1 MAAAKKSSKSSTSS
15 KSAKA
20 SKKVKT
26 TPANAEVEVPFE
38 TALEKLE
45 EAVADLEG
53 GELGIDDALA
63 KYEDGITQ
71 LRRCQQILK
80 RAEQKVELLL
90 RGADGELSTSPAS
103 DSDTDGSDDGDG
115 DGE

>member
-1 MAAAKKSSKSSTSS
+1 MAPAKKSKKKAAKK
-15 KSAKA
+15 AK
-20 SKKVKT
+20 
-26 TPANAEVEVPFE
+26 TPTGGADAEVPFE
-38 TALEKLE
+38 EALAKLE
-45 EAVADLEG
+45 QAVADLES

-90 RGADGELSTSPAS
+90 RDAGGELTTTPAP
-103 DSDTDGSDDGDG
+103 DAP
-115 DGE
+115 GEDE

>member
-1 MAAAKKSSKSSTSS
+1 MAAKKKAA
-15 KSAKA
+15 KKKRSAKGA
-20 SKKVKT
+20 D
-26 TPANAEVEVPFE
+26 PAEVPFE
-38 TALEKLE
+38 QALEQLE
-45 EAVADLEG
+45 AAVADLES

-90 RGADGELSTSPAS
+90 RDADGELTTTPAPAQ
-103 DSDTDGSDDGDG
+103 DGEDDDGEDE
-115 DGE
+115 DEDDDA